1 MHEMTKTAYVYM
13 LANKRGGTLY
23 VGVTS
28 DIVRRVWE
36 HKSGL
41 AGGFSKRYGLNMLVW
56 MEVHDSWESAIRREK
71 SIKDWHRR
79 WKIQLIEREN
89 PAWRDLYAEIL

>member
-1 MHEMTKTAYVYM
+1 MHEMTKMAYVYM

-56 MEVHDSWESAIRREK
+56 MEFTIPGRVRLGGRRVLR
-71 SIKDWHRR
+71 IGIGAGRY
-79 WKIQLIEREN
+79 N
-89 PAWRDLYAEIL
+89 